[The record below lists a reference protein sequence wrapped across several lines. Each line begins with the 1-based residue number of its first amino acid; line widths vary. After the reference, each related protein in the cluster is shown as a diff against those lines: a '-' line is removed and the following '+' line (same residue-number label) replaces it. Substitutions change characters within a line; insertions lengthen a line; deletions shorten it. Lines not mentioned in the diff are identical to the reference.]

1 MGSGACE
8 NCKATT
14 DMNNTDL
21 DTKQILKRLTLIGLG
36 RLAVYC
42 RAQIG
47 AILCLHSISDDVK
60 SEGQFHPRRHLVT
73 STSFIESLIADLRR
87 LNFDLVSVEDAI
99 ARLKYDSSRPFVAFT
114 LDDGY
119 ADNFT
124 AGYPIFSRYQVPFTV
139 FVTTGFVDRTVP
151 MWWVLLD
158 TLIRQRD
165 YIVLPHGS
173 MPTHDLREKNSAYA
187 TINGL
192 IKSLDTDQLSAFFEE
207 LLDANPGTEARADSS
222 AAPLTWAQLR
232 TMAAT
237 GLVTV
242 GCHTVTHLPLSRL
255 DQETCETEIFVARDR
270 IKVEL
275 GEAPRFFAYPFGG
288 PSDVGSAAPEIVAK
302 AKFEAAFGL
311 NRALLARL
319 DAETASYFIPRI
331 VLDSEDLLLTRAYIS
346 GLPWALR
353 NSLNRVF
360 GRLATRKR
368 VRGWEH

>member
-1 MGSGACE
+1 
-8 NCKATT
+8 
-14 DMNNTDL
+14 
-21 DTKQILKRLTLIGLG
+21 
-36 RLAVYC
+36 
-42 RAQIG
+42 
-47 AILCLHSISDDVK
+47 
-60 SEGQFHPRRHLVT
+60 
-73 STSFIESLIADLRR
+73 
-87 LNFDLVSVEDAI
+87 
-99 ARLKYDSSRPFVAFT
+99 
-114 LDDGY
+114 
-119 ADNFT
+119 
-124 AGYPIFSRYQVPFTV
+124 
-139 FVTTGFVDRTVP
+139 
-151 MWWVLLD
+151 
-158 TLIRQRD
+158 
-165 YIVLPHGS
+165 
-173 MPTHDLREKNSAYA
+173 
-187 TINGL
+187 
-192 IKSLDTDQLSAFFEE
+192 
-207 LLDANPGTEARADSS
+207 
-222 AAPLTWAQLR
+222 
-232 TMAAT
+232 MAAT